1 MPLRVGLTFDLKP
14 ANAERNPSSKSNFGI
29 NDYFA
34 EHDTE
39 ETVSLIENALKSRG
53 HEVIRIG
60 PAKELLKRALALKC
74 EIVFNIAEGL
84 SGRNRE
90 SEAPAILEAF
100 GIPYSGSD
108 ALTLSLSLDKAISKK
123 IFTYYNIPTPPYFE
137 CANKK
142 DIFVPKGFS
151 FPLIVK
157 PRHEGSA
164 KGIEPDSKVDDAG
177 TLKKKIRG
185 IIEAYGQPALI
196 EEFISGWEFTV
207 GIIGNDRPAGG
218 GSEVLPVVQRHV
230 ESKTGLSSHVFEKA
244 GIDKKYLKYRDLL
257 EISPEIES
265 RIKDYAITVFRGLDC
280 RDFAR
285 LDFRVS
291 ESLLSRGKPA
301 IYLLEI
307 NPLPSLA
314 QDDYFAMTAELSGIS
329 YDDMVNSILG
339 AAVQRCKIR

>member
-14 ANAERNPSSKSNFGI
+14 SNRKTGKPA

-39 ETVSLIENALKSRG
+39 ETISLIENALKSRG
-53 HEVIRIG
+53 HKVIRIG
-60 PAKELLKRALALKC
+60 PAGSLLKKAPALKC

-84 SGRNRE
+84 SGRSRE
-90 SEAPAILEAF
+90 SEAPMILEAF
-100 GIPYSGSD
+100 GIPYVGSD
-108 ALTLSLSLDKAISKK
+108 ALTLSLCLDKVISKK
-123 IFTYYNIPTPPYFE
+123 IFAYHNIPTPPYFE

-142 DIFVPKGFS
+142 NIIMPEGFS

-164 KGIEPDSKVDDAG
+164 KGIEPDSRADDPRA
-177 TLKKKIRG
+177 LKKSIRRV
-185 IIEAYGQPALI
+185 IEDYGQPAI
-196 EEFISGWEFTV
+196 VEKFIIGWEFTI
-207 GIIGNDRPAGG
+207 GIIGNDCPTGG
-218 GSEVLPVVQRHV
+218 GPEVLPVVQRHV
-230 ESKTGLSSHVFEKA
+230 ESTTGLSSHIFEKA
-244 GIDKKYLKYRDLL
+244 GINKEDLKYRDFL
-257 EISPEIES
+257 EIGPDLES
-265 RIKDYAITVFRGLDC
+265 RIKDYALTVFRGLDC

-291 ESLLSRGKPA
+291 ERLSSSGKPA

-314 QDDYFAMTAELSGIS
+314 QDDYFAMTAELLGIS
-329 YDDMVNSILG
+329 YNEMINRILD
-339 AAVQRCKIR
+339 AAVKRYKIR